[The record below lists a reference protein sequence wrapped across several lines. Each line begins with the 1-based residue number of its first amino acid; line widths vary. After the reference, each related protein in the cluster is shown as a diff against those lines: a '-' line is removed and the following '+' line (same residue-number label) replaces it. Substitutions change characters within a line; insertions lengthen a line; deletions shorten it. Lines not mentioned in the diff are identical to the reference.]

1 MDKKLIQELKQKLEG
16 QKKALE
22 QELQKF
28 ATQDPNLKG
37 DWDTKFPKSNG
48 GVGSQALEDAAD
60 QVEQYSN
67 AISIEYNLETRL
79 RDIGLALEKI
89 DKGAYGV
96 CEKCK
101 EKIPEER
108 LIVFPEA
115 RHCNQ
120 CGQ

>member
-16 QKKALE
+16 QKKAFE
-22 QELQKF
+22 QELQKI
-28 ATQDPNLKG
+28 ATRDPVLKG

-67 AISIEYNLETRL
+67 ALSVEYNLETRL
-79 RDIGLALEKI
+79 RDINLALGKI
-89 DKGAYGV
+89 EREEYGV

-101 EKIPEER
+101 KPIPEDR
-108 LIVFPEA
+108 LNVFPEA

-120 CGQ
+120 CQ